1 MFFFQCL
8 LNLVFVYVH
17 LVRNIL
23 HIQFS
28 LQFQELDSVFLDA
41 LAMR

>member
-1 MFFFQCL
+1 MFLQFL
-8 LNLVFVYVH
+8 LNLVLCMCTWYV
-17 LVRNIL
+17 NFL

-28 LQFQELDSVFLDA
+28 LQFQEFDSVFLDA

>member
-1 MFFFQCL
+1 ML
-8 LNLVFVYVH
+8 LLVSIKLSFVYVH

-28 LQFQELDSVFLDA
+28 LQFQEFDSVFLDA